1 MKRVLFFSL
10 IVVLLCNSYVYSQK
24 SPDKV
29 SQLPVAEPFKIG
41 PGSSFSAGVPRQNS
55 KLEELPEKSQQTS
68 ITQDFSE
75 ALTIIRKHHVN
86 GIQVDYND
94 LTKNSIISMLRTLDP
109 HSNYFDP
116 EEFKDLLDDQNS
128 EYYGI
133 GATIVSYKKDG
144 NFDTYVS
151 STFPNSPAFKSNLR
165 FGDKIVSVNG
175 ESVEGKSSAY
185 VRDKVRGPKG
195 TNVRIQ
201 ILRNGSAE
209 LKTVDLIRGRV
220 PQPSIPDAYVLRS
233 GIGYIS
239 LANGFN
245 YTTLDELDVALK
257 GLHDQGATS
266 LVLDLRDNPGG
277 IVEQAVRVT
286 EKFLERGQTVLSQR
300 GRFRID
306 NRIWKSRNRAVE
318 SLPLVVLVNEGS
330 ASASEIVAGALQDYD
345 RAVIVGE
352 NTFGKGL
359 VQSVLN
365 LPYGSGLTLTT
376 ARYFTP
382 SGRSIQR
389 EYTEGN
395 LYDYYN
401 HKPNLIGNAKNQ
413 LAVTTVGGRKVYGGN
428 GITPDEIV
436 RIPTMNSVQNE
447 LLDSI
452 FFFARELTAGKIK
465 GFEAYQE
472 SNRII
477 YGHRVRANDFPV
489 SDDLI
494 TIFNTY
500 AAQFKESRINILQIE
515 SESEFVKT
523 RLRYNLI
530 AAHFGN
536 VAANQVLIEEDKQVA
551 KAIESLPKAQQLAHA
566 ARGVQKR

>member
-151 STFPNSPAFKSNLR
+151 STFPNSPAFKGNLG

-452 FFFARELTAGKIK
+452 FFFACELTAGKIK